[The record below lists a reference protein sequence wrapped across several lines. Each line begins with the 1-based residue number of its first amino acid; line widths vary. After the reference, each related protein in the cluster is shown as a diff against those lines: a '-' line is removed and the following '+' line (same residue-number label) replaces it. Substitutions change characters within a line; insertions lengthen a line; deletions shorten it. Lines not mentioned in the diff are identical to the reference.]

1 MKKIIHSLILLL
13 VSLPSF
19 AIDIVSSS
27 ASQITGGL
35 NVNVET
41 FWTEGFSLLSSNFSI
56 ENNVI
61 NLSICFKEEGTLA
74 YHQEDN
80 DFFIPLTN
88 SGNYTINIDVIVSSL
103 GSTTCD
109 STVVTDTDS
118 TSAVYNSLSTNDFK
132 GLGKES
138 FIIFPN
144 PASTKVNLKVEK
156 VFLKGIYL
164 LDSFGRVITRL
175 NNLHKQN
182 IEFDISHLNQGV
194 YFIAVETDNKVF
206 YKKLLKKEQT

>member
-1 MKKIIHSLILLL
+1 MKKIILPLILLL
-13 VSLPSF
+13 VSLQSF
-19 AIDIVSSS
+19 AIDIAGTS

-41 FWTEGFSLLSSNFSI
+41 FWVQGFSLLSSDFSI

-61 NLSICFKEEGTLA
+61 NLSICFRDEGTLA

-88 SGNYTINIDVIVSSL
+88 SGDYTINIDVLVSSL

-118 TSAVYNSLSTNDFK
+118 ISAEYNSLSTNDFED
-132 GLGKES
+132 LEKES

-156 VFLKGIYL
+156 VFFKRIYL
-164 LDSFGRVITRL
+164 LDSFGRVIIRL
-175 NNLHKQN
+175 DNFHNEN
-182 IEFDISHLNQGV
+182 IEFDISYLNQGV
-194 YFIAVETDNKVF
+194 YFITVETDNKVF
-206 YKKLLKKEQT
+206 YKKLIKK

>member
-1 MKKIIHSLILLL
+1 MKKIMLPLILLV

-19 AIDIVSSS
+19 AIDITSTS

-41 FWTEGFSLLSSNFSI
+41 FWVQGFSLLSSDFSI
-56 ENNVI
+56 ENNII
-61 NLSICFKEEGTLA
+61 NLSICFRDEGTLA

-118 TSAVYNSLSTNDFK
+118 ISAEYNSLSINDFE
-132 GLGKES
+132 GLKKES

-156 VFLKGIYL
+156 KFFKRIYL
-164 LDSFGRVITRL
+164 FDSFGRIIIRL
-175 NNLHKQN
+175 DNFHNEN
-182 IEFDISHLNQGV
+182 IEFDISYLNQGV
-194 YFIAVETDNKVF
+194 YFIAVETDNRVF
-206 YKKLLKKEQT
+206 HKKLLKK

>member
-1 MKKIIHSLILLL
+1 MLSL

-19 AIDIVSSS
+19 AIDIVSTST
-27 ASQITGGL
+27 SQITGGL

-41 FWTEGFSLLSSNFSI
+41 FWVQGFSLLSSEFSI

-61 NLSICFKEEGTLA
+61 NLSICFRNEGTLA
-74 YHQEDN
+74 YHHEDN

-88 SGNYTINIDVIVSSL
+88 SGNYTINVGVIVSSL

-118 TSAVYNSLSTNDFK
+118 ISAEYNSLSTNDFEDLEK
-132 GLGKES
+132 NS
-138 FIIFPN
+138 FIIYPN
-144 PASTKVNLKVEK
+144 PASTKVNLKFEK
-156 VFLKGIYL
+156 VFLKQICL
-164 LDSFGRVITRL
+164 LDSFGREIIKL
-175 NNLHKQN
+175 DNSNNVNVQ
-182 IEFDISHLNQGV
+182 FDISYLNHGV

-206 YKKLLKKEQT
+206 YKKLIKK

>member
-1 MKKIIHSLILLL
+1 MKKLLLPLFLWL

-19 AIDIVSSS
+19 AIDIASSS
-27 ASQITGGL
+27 ASPITGGL

-41 FWTEGFSLLSSNFSI
+41 FWEQGFSLLSSDFSI
-56 ENNVI
+56 ENNII
-61 NLSICFKEEGTLA
+61 NLSICFRDEGTLA

-80 DFFIPLTN
+80 DFFIPLTH
-88 SGNYTINIDVIVSSL
+88 SGDYTINIDVMVSSL

-118 TSAVYNSLSTNDFK
+118 ISAEYNSLSTQDFED
-132 GLGKES
+132 LEKES

-144 PASTKVNLKVEK
+144 PASTIVNLKVEK
-156 VFLKGIYL
+156 VFFKRIYV
-164 LDSFGRVITRL
+164 LDSFGRAIIRL
-175 NNLHKQN
+175 DNFHSET
-182 IEFDISHLNQGV
+182 IEFDISYLNQGV

-206 YKKLLKKEQT
+206 YKKLIKK